1 MKHVDELLSDYAS
14 YHRTRG
20 NVICHFIGIPLIIF
34 GIFSLMQLLRIG
46 MISGVPITAAEIFI
60 AIVLVYYFSLDAK
73 LATGMLLSTVI
84 LDAAAHALNDWRI
97 GLTLFIVGW
106 IFQGIGHAVYEK
118 RSPAFLKNLLHLL
131 VGPIFLLNDALRVRE
146 MGGSTQ
152 RTTHK
157 IS

>member
-1 MKHVDELLSDYAS
+1 MKHVDELLADYAS

-60 AIVLVYYFSLDAK
+60 AIVLVYYLTLDAK

-118 RSPAFLKNLLHLL
+118 RSPAFLKKLLHLL
-131 VGPIFLLNDALRVRE
+131 VGPIFLLNEALRVRE